1 MLNKNG
7 KIVVLAPAHD
17 FLYSDFDKQ
26 VGHYRRYDKESLLNL
41 QNDNLKIKEIK
52 YLDLFGL
59 ALNLANRFI
68 LKKKLPTS
76 KHIFFWDK
84 IVIHFSKCFDR
95 LLGYRLGKS
104 IVAVY
109 EKL

>member
-1 MLNKNG
+1 MYIDVLEHIFDDKSELDLCTSLLNKNG

-76 KHIFFWDK
+76 KQIFFGTK
-84 IVIHFSKCFDR
+84 
-95 LLGYRLGKS
+95 
-104 IVAVY
+104 
-109 EKL
+109 